1 MGSVGGERTWVGVP
15 QDCRFDASLYQAQ
28 AFRCPRSG
36 LILPALRGAG
46 SPRLRE
52 GAGFVAASSLG
63 QSTQRAPLQT
73 QDLSTL
79 SDRAVGVQSGEDTS
93 RQVLPT
99 ATGFA
104 ARQAIAALRKRDIE
118 VAPLLR
124 RVGLSERAFDNRQH
138 RISAVAQVKLLECAA
153 EALGDSAFGLH
164 LAQQANLRQAGLLFY
179 VTSAARTIGETLR
192 LYERYC
198 RIVNEA
204 VRVKLSPVQ
213 NGVVVELNFVG
224 ISRHH
229 FRQNAEFVLAASL
242 KGMRENVGRNVRP
255 IRVTFAHPR
264 NSNLEEFERFFGC
277 PVEYGCAS
285 DQWSFS
291 NETLAL
297 TLITG
302 DPYLLETLQP
312 FCDEA
317 ARERNT
323 AVGTLRSSVENEAQK
338 LLPHGKANRKTVSRA
353 LGMSER
359 TLSRKLAD
367 EGTTYDELVDQL
379 RRSLAFQYLKA
390 PSISLSQIA
399 WLLGYEGSTSF
410 SHAFARWTGRSPS
423 AVRKEKQLPPPA

>member
-1 MGSVGGERTWVGVP
+1 MV
-15 QDCRFDASLYQAQ
+15 
-28 AFRCPRSG
+28 
-36 LILPALRGAG
+36 
-46 SPRLRE
+46 
-52 GAGFVAASSLG
+52 
-63 QSTQRAPLQT
+63 
-73 QDLSTL
+73 
-79 SDRAVGVQSGEDTS
+79 EDTT

-104 ARQAIAALRKRDIE
+104 ARQAIAALGKHNIE
-118 VAPLLR
+118 LAPLLR
-124 RVGLSERAFDNRQH
+124 RVGLSERDFDNHQL
-138 RISAVAQVKLLECAA
+138 RISAIAQVRLLEYAA

-179 VTSAARTIGETLR
+179 VTCAARTIGETLL

-213 NGVVVELNFVG
+213 NGVVVEFNFLG
-224 ISRHH
+224 LSRHH
-229 FRQNAEFVLAASL
+229 FRQNAEFGLAAIL
-242 KGMRENVGRNVRP
+242 KGLREHGGRNVRP
-255 IRVTFAHPR
+255 IGVTFAHPR
-264 NSNLEEFERFFGC
+264 NSNLQEFERFFGC
-277 PVEYGCAS
+277 SVEYGAES

-291 NETLAL
+291 NETLAVP
-297 TLITG
+297 LITG

-323 AVGTLRSSVENEAQK
+323 AVETLRSSVENEAQK
-338 LLPHGKANRKTVSRA
+338 LLPHGKANRQAVARA

-367 EGTTYDELVDQL
+367 EGTTYEELVDQL
-379 RRSLAFQYLKA
+379 RRSLAFQYIKA
-390 PSISLSQIA
+390 QSISMSQIA

-423 AVRKEKQLPPPA
+423 AVRKEEQLPAMA

>member
-1 MGSVGGERTWVGVP
+1 M
-15 QDCRFDASLYQAQ
+15 QAQ
-28 AFRCPRSG
+28 DFSTF
-36 LILPALRGAG
+36 
-46 SPRLRE
+46 SD
-52 GAGFVAASSLG
+52 AA
-63 QSTQRAPLQT
+63 QDVQR
-73 QDLSTL
+73 
-79 SDRAVGVQSGEDTS
+79 VEDPS

-104 ARQAIAALRKRDIE
+104 ARQAIAELVKRNIE

-124 RVGLSERAFDNRQH
+124 RVGLSEHDLDNRQR
-138 RISAVAQVKLLECAA
+138 RISAIAQIRLLEYAA

-164 LAQQANLRQAGLLFY
+164 IAQQANLRQVGLLFY
-179 VTSAARTIGETLR
+179 VTSAARTLGETLP

-204 VRVKLSPVQ
+204 VRVKLSPIQ
-213 NGVVVELNFVG
+213 NGVVVKVNFVG
-224 ISRHH
+224 VSRHH
-229 FRQNAEFVLAASL
+229 FRQNAEFLLAASL
-242 KGMRENVGRNVRP
+242 KGMRENVGRNVHP

-264 NSNLEEFERFFGC
+264 NSNLQEVERFFGC
-277 PVEYGCAS
+277 PVEFGSAF

-297 TLITG
+297 PLITG

-338 LLPHGKANRKTVSRA
+338 LLPHGKANRKTVASA

-379 RRSLAFQYLKA
+379 RRSLAFQYIKA
-390 PSISLSQIA
+390 QTLSLSQIA
-399 WLLGYEGSTSF
+399 WLLGYEGSSSF
-410 SHAFARWTGRSPS
+410 CHAFARWTGSSPS
-423 AVRKEKQLPPPA
+423 AVRKEKQLPVPA